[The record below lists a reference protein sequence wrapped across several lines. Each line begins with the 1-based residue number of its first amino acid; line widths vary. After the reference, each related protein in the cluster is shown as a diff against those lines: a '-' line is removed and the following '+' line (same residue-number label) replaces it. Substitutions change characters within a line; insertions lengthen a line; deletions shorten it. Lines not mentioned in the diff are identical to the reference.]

1 MSAPSLICVFRL
13 PGSLLALDATL
24 VGEVVAVDG
33 LTRLAGC
40 APAVR
45 GLANLRGR
53 ALAVVDLDLLLGG
66 AGATID
72 ADTLVV
78 LRIPGRECG
87 LLVERVDGVLA
98 GGNRRNVDHLVEPGW
113 IAGFQDLPDGGTA
126 ALLDIRDLSVRLDTL
141 RFRPQSQAAA

>member
-1 MSAPSLICVFRL
+1 MSAAALICAFRL

-24 VGEVVAVDG
+24 VGEVVSVDG

-66 AGATID
+66 KGATTE
-72 ADTLVV
+72 ADTLLV
-78 LRIPGRECG
+78 LRLPGRECG
-87 LLVERVDGVLA
+87 LLVERVVGVLA
-98 GGNRRNVDHLVEPGW
+98 GGDRRAADRLVEPGW
-113 IAGFQDLPDGGTA
+113 IAGFQDVPDGGTA
-126 ALLDIRDLSVRLDTL
+126 ALLDSRDLAARLDTL
-141 RFRPQSQAAA
+141 RFRPLSQAAT